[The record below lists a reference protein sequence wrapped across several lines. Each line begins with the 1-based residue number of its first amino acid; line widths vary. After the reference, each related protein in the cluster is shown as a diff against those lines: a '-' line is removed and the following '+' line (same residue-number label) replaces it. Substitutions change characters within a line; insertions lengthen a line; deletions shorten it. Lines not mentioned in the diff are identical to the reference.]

1 MTTVLRVTAL
11 ILLGILAG
19 LWLGQKVLGPG
30 PGGMARGQTGPT
42 IEQVQRLATL
52 VTMKVELADVQLTSA
67 RGYTGGMRVA
77 MLIKGDALLGTDL
90 NRARLE
96 DVDPQAR
103 SAVLILPQPRV
114 TSPRLDQERTR
125 LFMVDT
131 YGLWLLV
138 PGDRRAGIMNQVYA
152 QAQEAVAR
160 AAADPQL
167 AEKAR
172 QQAEQVL
179 GSFFAQQGWTLTI
192 RWIE

>member
-1 MTTVLRVTAL
+1 MTTVLRVTVL

-19 LWLGQKVLGPG
+19 LWLGRKVLGPG

-42 IEQVQRLATL
+42 IEHVQRLATL
-52 VTMKVELADVQLTSA
+52 VTMKVELADVQLTGT

-96 DVDPQAR
+96 EVDPHAR
-103 SAVLILPQPRV
+103 SAMLILPQPRV

-179 GSFFAQQGWTLTI
+179 GAFFVQQGWSLTI
-192 RWIE
+192 RWVE

>member
-1 MTTVLRVTAL
+1 MVRKMRRAVL
-11 ILLGILAG
+11 ILLVIAAG
-19 LWLGQKVLGPG
+19 FWLGQNVLRPG
-30 PGGMARGQTGPT
+30 LNGLAGGNTTPT

-52 VTMKVELADVQLTSA
+52 VTLKVDLADVQMTSV

-77 MLIKGDALLGTDL
+77 LLIKGDALLGTDL

-96 DVDPQAR
+96 NVDPQTR
-103 SAVLILPQPRV
+103 SAILILPQPKV

-125 LFMVDT
+125 LFTVDT

-138 PGDRRAGIMNQVYA
+138 PGDRRAGIMNKVYA

-179 GSFFAQQGWTLTI
+179 GAFFAQQGWTLTI
-192 RWIE
+192 RWVE